1 MYHQQAI
8 KRGSTNALKSGVDE
22 ISVDEIGVD
31 EMAVGEI
38 AVDEPGIIRSK
49 DPGKWNHSQNV

>member
-8 KRGSTNALKSGVDE
+8 QRGSTNALKSGLDK

-31 EMAVGEI
+31 EMVVGKTG
-38 AVDEPGIIRSK
+38 VDEPGIIRSR
-49 DPGKWNHSQNV
+49 DPGS